1 MGTLHTY
8 VAAGRVN
15 WNNLLRKQYVCRSQA
30 QKKYGSSANNFTSL
44 EIYLKKIIQ
53 KKWWGEAV
61 SVKVFIVALSVIIK
75 ELEKFN
81 VQYEI
86 TLKNGILH

>member
-1 MGTLHTY
+1 M
-8 VAAGRVN
+8 AAGGVN

-61 SVKVFIVALSVIIK
+61 SVKVFIVALSVITKTWDHENLTLYYILIK
-75 ELEKFN
+75 TYKR
-81 VQYEI
+81 
-86 TLKNGILH
+86 

>member
-30 QKKYGSSANNFTSL
+30 QKIWQFSQQFYFLGNLLEENNSEKVVGGSCFCEGIYCSIICNNKRTG
-44 EIYLKKIIQ
+44 KI
-53 KKWWGEAV
+53 
-61 SVKVFIVALSVIIK
+61 
-75 ELEKFN
+75 
-81 VQYEI
+81 
-86 TLKNGILH
+86 